1 MMPHE
6 RKAGIRKDLQYATV
20 RKTDC
25 GLVRV
30 AHRVPAPQRMAPSSG
45 GCPRRMGIRS
55 HSLECMG
62 CHDQVHK
69 LACSPSLFDNASPD
83 WRLAISEQTQ
93 SCEHHTALS
102 GVYLVVPALV
112 PFYLFDI
119 YDRYLPQALS
129 FLSTVQRPL
138 FSAEKDY
145 FHPGSLFTLTAATFC
160 HGLHAYGGLA
170 SCA

>member
-1 MMPHE
+1 MNGKLVSE
-6 RKAGIRKDLQYATV
+6 
-20 RKTDC
+20 KTC
-25 GLVRV
+25 NMRRSGKRIV
-30 AHRVPAPQRMAPSSG
+30 ALSVLLIVCLLLSAWLHPPAAALDEWEFDRIPWNVWVVMTKFISS
-45 GCPRRMGIRS
+45 P
-55 HSLECMG
+55 
-62 CHDQVHK
+62 VHH
-69 LACSPSLFDNASPD
+69 LFLTTP
-83 WRLAISEQTQ
+83 LAISEQTQ

-145 FHPGSLFTLTAATFC
+145 FHPGSLFSLTAATFC